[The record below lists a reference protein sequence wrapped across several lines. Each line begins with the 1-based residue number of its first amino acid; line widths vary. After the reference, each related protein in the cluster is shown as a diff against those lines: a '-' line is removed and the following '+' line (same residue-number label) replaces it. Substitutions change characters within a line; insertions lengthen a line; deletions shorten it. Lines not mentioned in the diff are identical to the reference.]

1 MTTESVPS
9 SGEDAITMLTADH
22 REVERLHAEFQAT
35 AAGDTHR
42 RQELANQ
49 IIHELSVHAIVEE
62 QYLYPLTAEAVS
74 NGEQLADHSL
84 DEHQGIK
91 DRLAELDD
99 MEAGDDGY
107 AGKLAEVMAT
117 VGHHVQEEEGE
128 LFPRLRQSVGAD
140 SLTQAGEK
148 MRRAKA
154 VAPTRPHPRAPN
166 TPPGNKVLGAFVGMA
181 DKVRDLGRD
190 FPEDR

>member
-1 MTTESVPS
+1 MTESARA
-9 SGEDAITMLTADH
+9 SGEDAITLLTADH
-22 REVERLHAEFQAT
+22 REVEGLYAEFLAT
-35 AAGDTHR
+35 PADDTDR

-74 NGEQLADHSL
+74 NGEQLADHSIE
-84 DEHQGIK
+84 EHQGIK

-99 MEAGDDGY
+99 MEAGDAGY
-107 AGKLAEVMAT
+107 AGKLADVIAT
-117 VGHHVQEEEGE
+117 VGHHVKEEEGE

-140 SLTQAGEK
+140 SLSQAGEK

-166 TPPGNKVLGAFVGMA
+166 TPPGNKVLGAFVGVA
-181 DKVRDLGRD
+181 DKIRDAGRS
-190 FPEDR
+190 FPDDR